1 MTTPTLGGAA
11 VRMKFPPA
19 LYAVPL
25 ALTLAIHYWLVA
37 LPIGARPV
45 TTVLGIVLLLAGLGF
60 TISGVAAVRRHGTTV
75 VPHRPVS
82 ALVTSG
88 PYRISRNPMYAGL
101 GLAYTGT
108 ALWAGSWWP
117 LLVLPAVLFAIQAL
131 VIVPE
136 EQYLAA
142 RFGAEFAAY
151 RSRVRRW
158 F

>member
-1 MTTPTLGGAA
+1 MTTPTLGGAG

-37 LPIGARPV
+37 LPIGGRPA
-45 TTVLGIVLLLAGLGF
+45 TTVLGVALLLAGLGF
-60 TISGVAAVRRHGTTV
+60 TVSGAATVRRHGTTV
-75 VPHRPVS
+75 VPHHPVTR
-82 ALVTSG
+82 LVTTG

-101 GLAYTGT
+101 AIAYAGA

-117 LLVLPAVLFAIQAL
+117 LLALPAVVLYVQAL

-136 EQYLAA
+136 ERYLTE
-142 RFGAEFAAY
+142 RFGAPFTAY
-151 RSRVRRW
+151 RDHVRRW